1 MRLVGVE
8 GLVVEGG
15 HHLGHR
21 LLGVGSGNDRR
32 PSLLHAGLQFGGK
45 TLPLDGEVLVGPRDV
60 DLASRQVGPVLTNVS
75 DVNGEPAAHGLGHL
89 LLDACLCCPFVRPKG
104 LQGLSSMDDLHECPS
119 APVARAPHGLERI
132 ARLDRPGG
140 SGDVIG
146 NLDGESLRFRIHHQ
160 NGQQSLDLLA
170 EAILG
175 LKNGPIG
182 ALLQLEGK
190 FLVSLGVGGETLR
203 SHYLT
208 QFPRTG
214 IGKIGLGLVVP
225 SHPSAMKVMV
235 ALPAKPSPLY
245 AFGFLESMNLKGSLG
260 DTPLPIEGS
269 GLEGNL
275 DGIALGLP
283 LLG

>member
-1 MRLVGVE
+1 MQLTEVQRSVLETEGEIGSIPAEEVGKALHPVVRLVSVQ

-21 LLGVGSGNDRR
+21 LLGFGSGNHGR
-32 PSLLHAGLQFGGK
+32 PSLLYTRFQLGGEA
-45 TLPLDGEVLVGPRDV
+45 LPFYGKVLVRPRDV
-60 DLASRQVGPVLTNVS
+60 DLPSRQIGPVFSNVS
-75 DVNGEPAAHGLGHL
+75 DVNGESATHGLGHL

-146 NLDGESLRFRIHHQ
+146 NLYGESLRFRIHHQ

-170 EAILG
+170 EAVLG

-190 FLVSLGVGGETLR
+190 FLV
-203 SHYLT
+203 
-208 QFPRTG
+208 
-214 IGKIGLGLVVP
+214 
-225 SHPSAMKVMV
+225 PSASVVKPCV
-235 ALPAKPSPLY
+235 ATTSPNSHELV
-245 AFGFLESMNLKGSLG
+245 LERS
-260 DTPLPIEGS
+260 GS
-269 GLEGNL
+269 GLWS
-275 DGIALGLP
+275 LP
-283 LLG
+283 IPPP